1 MPKQGKN
8 QWQRKNRITFL
19 TFMFSKKNK
28 SNKPHSR
35 KNITTRYNKT
45 GKDSEAGKHWRQKKS
60 VAENEVVR

>member
-8 QWQRKNRITFL
+8 QQQRKNRITFL

-28 SNKPHSR
+28 PHNR

-45 GKDSEAGKHWRQKKS
+45 GKDSEAGKD
-60 VAENEVVR
+60 

>member
-8 QWQRKNRITFL
+8 QQQRKNRITFL

-45 GKDSEAGKHWRQKKS
+45 GKDSEAGKD
-60 VAENEVVR
+60 